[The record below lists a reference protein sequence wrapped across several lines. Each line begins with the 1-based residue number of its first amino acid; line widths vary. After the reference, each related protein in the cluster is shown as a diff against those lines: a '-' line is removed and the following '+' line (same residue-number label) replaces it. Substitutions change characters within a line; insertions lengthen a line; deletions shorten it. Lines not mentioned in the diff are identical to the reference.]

1 MIESYAG
8 RSRNC
13 DRIPRNVDSFY
24 TGLLDLLQATLA
36 VAMYSSLISRHQ
48 EWLDT
53 QGLAIVE
60 AGFDRAVS
68 LAQILDFDDC

>member
-1 MIESYAG
+1 MDG
-8 RSRNC
+8 
-13 DRIPRNVDSFY
+13 DSCKEDVY
-24 TGLLDLLQATLA
+24 P
-36 VAMYSSLISRHQ
+36 HQ